1 MTTNTPIKTV
11 GEGLVG
17 AAGMVTA
24 VFTPMLRPWRTS
36 WGATPEEVE
45 CTLPGDEYIERPK
58 WEATHAITIAE
69 TAENIWPWLV
79 QIGQGRGGFYS
90 YEFLEN
96 LVGCDIHNADRIL
109 PEFQHLKVGDVIHL
123 HPQSPPIPIVAI
135 EPNRYILLH
144 ACNSVSTHEDSN
156 EPDEYI
162 NVSWLFYLKPI
173 DARSCRLISRWRS
186 DYKQTLANKL
196 GYGPTFI
203 EPISFVM
210 DRKMLLGIK
219 ERVEGLL

>member
-1 MTTNTPIKTV
+1 MTTNTLTIKTV

-17 AAGMVTA
+17 AASVATA

-45 CTLPGDEYIERPK
+45 RTLPGDEYIEQPK

-96 LVGCDIHNADRIL
+96 LAGCDIHNADRIL
-109 PEFQHLKVGDVIHL
+109 PEFQNLKVGDVIHL
-123 HPQSPPIPIVAI
+123 HPKSPPIPVVAI

-144 ACNSVSTHEDSN
+144 ACNSVSTHVDSN
-156 EPDEYI
+156 EPDEYV

-173 DARSCRLISRWRS
+173 DDTSCRLISRWRS

-219 ERVEGLL
+219 ERVEA

>member
-1 MTTNTPIKTV
+1 MTTNSLTIKTV

-17 AAGMVTA
+17 AAGMATA
-24 VFTPMLRPWRTS
+24 VFTPMLRSWRTS
-36 WGATPEEVE
+36 WGATLEEVE
-45 CTLPGDEYIERPK
+45 RVLPGDEFIEQPK

-96 LVGCDIHNADRIL
+96 LVGCDIHNADHIL
-109 PEFQHLKVGDVIHL
+109 PEFQNLKVGDVIHL
-123 HPQSPPIPIVAI
+123 HPKSPPIPVVAL
-135 EPNRYILLH
+135 EQNRYILLH
-144 ACNSVSTHEDSN
+144 ACNSISTDENSDV
-156 EPDEYI
+156 PDEYV
-162 NVSWLFYLKPI
+162 NVSWLFYLETI
-173 DARSCRLISRWRS
+173 DETSCRLISRWRS
-186 DYKQTLANKL
+186 DYKPTLANKL
-196 GYGPTFI
+196 GYGPTLI

-219 ERVEGLL
+219 ERVEA